1 MDTISE
7 HSFEEAYAQLQ
18 DLLTQ
23 LQTGELTLEQMVST
37 TEQSQALLKHCQ
49 KLLDAA
55 ELRIRKLSDDGS
67 LSEL

>member
-1 MDTISE
+1 MDTINE
-7 HSFEEAYAQLQ
+7 RSFEEAYAQLQ